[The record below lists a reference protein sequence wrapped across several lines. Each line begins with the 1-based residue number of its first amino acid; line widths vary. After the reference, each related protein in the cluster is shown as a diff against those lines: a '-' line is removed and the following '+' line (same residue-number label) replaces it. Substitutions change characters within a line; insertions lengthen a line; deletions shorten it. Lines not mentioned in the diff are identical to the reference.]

1 MNEIVISGQMK
12 MADIVTADQRAMLLM
27 PRFGI
32 DLGVGDKTVKQICQ
46 EKGIQMDFFLLMVN
60 VFLHPHFFPGKKLKN
75 VDVTLLLLYLAN
87 AHEYYIREK
96 IPALQTLVKAFLQH
110 LNQPAKGQI
119 AKFFGDYIEEVVEHI
134 EYEEKVVFPYIQTLV
149 SVKGNTQAK
158 GPEDQADP
166 PPPFRLQNHAMTG
179 VLPGQTGAH
188 SEPSDEDKKAIRQH
202 GIREF
207 EKRHND
213 IEEKLSDLKNLLI
226 KYVPPAGDR
235 YLRIRILN
243 ELFDLEQDL
252 TDHARLEDKVLIPIV
267 EQLEK
272 QIQKR

>member
-1 MNEIVISGQMK
+1 MREIVISGQMK
-12 MADIVTADQRAMLLM
+12 MADIITADKRAMLLM

-32 DLGVGDKTVKQICQ
+32 DMGVGDKTVKQICREQ
-46 EKGIQMDFFLLMVN
+46 GIQLDFFLLMVN

-96 IPALQTLVKAFLQH
+96 IPALQTLVGEFLFR
-110 LNQPAKGQI
+110 LEQPARGQLDR
-119 AKFFGDYIEEVVEHI
+119 FFREYIREVIEHI
-134 EYEEKVVFPYIQTLV
+134 EYEEKIVFPYIQSLV
-149 SVKGNTQAK
+149 K
-158 GPEDQADP
+158 PAD
-166 PPPFRLQNHAMTG
+166 AGSTA
-179 VLPGQTGAH
+179 TD
-188 SEPSDEDKKAIRQH
+188 PSDEDIKAIQEK

-235 YLRIRILN
+235 YLRIRVLN
-243 ELFDLEQDL
+243 ELIDLEQDL
-252 TDHARLEDKVLIPIV
+252 NDHARLEDKVLVPIV
-267 EQLEK
+267 EDIEK
-272 QIQKR
+272 QLHKH

>member
-1 MNEIVISGQMK
+1 MREIVISGQMK
-12 MADIVTADQRAMLLM
+12 MADIITADKRAMLLM

-32 DLGVGDKTVKQICQ
+32 DMGVGDKTVKQICREQ
-46 EKGIQMDFFLLMVN
+46 GIQLDFFLLMVN

-96 IPALQTLVKAFLQH
+96 IPALQTLVGEFLFR
-110 LNQPAKGQI
+110 LEQPARGQFDR
-119 AKFFGDYIEEVVEHI
+119 FFREYIREVIEHI
-134 EYEEKVVFPYIQTLV
+134 EYEEKIVFPYVQSLV
-149 SVKGNTQAK
+149 K
-158 GPEDQADP
+158 PAD
-166 PPPFRLQNHAMTG
+166 AGSKATD
-179 VLPGQTGAH
+179 
-188 SEPSDEDKKAIRQH
+188 PSDEDLKAIQEK

-235 YLRIRILN
+235 YLRIRVLN
-243 ELFDLEQDL
+243 ELIDLEQDL
-252 TDHARLEDKVLIPIV
+252 NDHARLEDKVLIPIV
-267 EQLEK
+267 EDIEK
-272 QIQKR
+272 QLHKR

>member
-1 MNEIVISGQMK
+1 
-12 MADIVTADQRAMLLM
+12 MADIITADKRAMLLM

-32 DLGVGDKTVKQICQ
+32 DMGVGDKTVKQICREQ
-46 EKGIQMDFFLLMVN
+46 GIQLDFFLLMVN

-96 IPALQTLVKAFLQH
+96 IPALQTLVGEFLFR
-110 LNQPAKGQI
+110 LEQPARGQFDR
-119 AKFFGDYIEEVVEHI
+119 FFREYIREVIEHI
-134 EYEEKVVFPYIQTLV
+134 EYEEKIVFPYVQSLV
-149 SVKGNTQAK
+149 K
-158 GPEDQADP
+158 PAD
-166 PPPFRLQNHAMTG
+166 AGSKATD
-179 VLPGQTGAH
+179 
-188 SEPSDEDKKAIRQH
+188 PSDEDLKAIQEK

-235 YLRIRILN
+235 YLRIRVLN
-243 ELFDLEQDL
+243 ELIDLEQDL
-252 TDHARLEDKVLIPIV
+252 NDHARLEDKVLIPIV
-267 EQLEK
+267 EDIEK
-272 QIQKR
+272 QLHNR

>member
-1 MNEIVISGQMK
+1 
-12 MADIVTADQRAMLLM
+12 MADIITADKRAMLLM

-32 DLGVGDKTVKQICQ
+32 DMGVGDKTVKQICREQ
-46 EKGIQMDFFLLMVN
+46 GIQLDFFLLMVN

-96 IPALQTLVKAFLQH
+96 IPALQTLVGEFLFR
-110 LNQPAKGQI
+110 LEQPARGQLDR
-119 AKFFGDYIEEVVEHI
+119 FFREYIREVIEHI
-134 EYEEKVVFPYIQTLV
+134 EYEEKIVFPYIQSLV
-149 SVKGNTQAK
+149 K
-158 GPEDQADP
+158 PAD
-166 PPPFRLQNHAMTG
+166 AGSTA
-179 VLPGQTGAH
+179 TD
-188 SEPSDEDKKAIRQH
+188 PSDEDIKAIQER

-235 YLRIRILN
+235 YLRIRVLN
-243 ELFDLEQDL
+243 ELIDLEQDL
-252 TDHARLEDKVLIPIV
+252 NDHARLEDKVLVPIV
-267 EQLEK
+267 EDIEK
-272 QIQKR
+272 QLHKH

>member
-1 MNEIVISGQMK
+1 MREIVISGQMK
-12 MADIVTADQRAMLLM
+12 MADIITADKRAMLLM

-32 DLGVGDKTVKQICQ
+32 DMGVGDKTVKQICREQ
-46 EKGIQMDFFLLMVN
+46 GIQPDFFLLMVN

-96 IPALQTLVKAFLQH
+96 IPALQTMVGEFLFQ
-110 LNQPAKGQI
+110 LEQPARGQLD
-119 AKFFGDYIEEVVEHI
+119 KFFRGYIREVIEHI
-134 EYEEKVVFPYIQTLV
+134 EYEEKIVFPYIQSLV
-149 SVKGNTQAK
+149 K
-158 GPEDQADP
+158 PADSGS
-166 PPPFRLQNHAMTG
+166 N
-179 VLPGQTGAH
+179 PGAVTD
-188 SEPSDEDKKAIRQH
+188 PSDEDQKALEDQRTLREK

-235 YLRIRILN
+235 YLRIRVLN
-243 ELFDLEQDL
+243 ELIDLEQDL
-252 TDHARLEDKVLIPIV
+252 SDHARLEDKVLIPIV
-267 EQLEK
+267 EDIEK
-272 QIQKR
+272 QLQTR

>member
-1 MNEIVISGQMK
+1 
-12 MADIVTADQRAMLLM
+12 MADIITADKRAMLLM

-32 DLGVGDKTVKQICQ
+32 DMGVGDKTVKQICREQ
-46 EKGIQMDFFLLMVN
+46 GIQLDFFLLMVN

-96 IPALQTLVKAFLQH
+96 IPALQTLVGEFLFR
-110 LNQPAKGQI
+110 LEQPARGQFDR
-119 AKFFGDYIEEVVEHI
+119 FFREYIREVIEHI
-134 EYEEKVVFPYIQTLV
+134 EYEEKIVFPYIQSLV
-149 SVKGNTQAK
+149 K
-158 GPEDQADP
+158 PAD
-166 PPPFRLQNHAMTG
+166 AGSTA
-179 VLPGQTGAH
+179 TD
-188 SEPSDEDKKAIRQH
+188 PSDEDIKAIQER

-235 YLRIRILN
+235 YLRIRVLN
-243 ELFDLEQDL
+243 ELIDLEQDL
-252 TDHARLEDKVLIPIV
+252 NDHARLEDKVLVPIV
-267 EQLEK
+267 EDIEK
-272 QIQKR
+272 QLHKH